1 MKNITFDRI
10 LRKKRKVRS
19 KIEGTALRPRIS
31 VNRSNKYIYAQ
42 AIDDE
47 KRVTIASF
55 SSLQLIK
62 KNKTQKNS
70 KSNHAL
76 LVGKELAALLKSKKV
91 STAVFDRN
99 QYIYMGRVKKVA
111 EGLREGGLII

>member
-1 MKNITFDRI
+1 MKKITFDRL

-19 KIEGTALRPRIS
+19 KIEGTAERPRIS

-47 KRVTIASF
+47 KRITIASF
-55 SSLQLIK
+55 SSLQLVK
-62 KNKTQKNS
+62 KNKVEKIN
-70 KSNHAL
+70 KSQHAL
-76 LVGKELAALLKSKKV
+76 LVGKELAVLLKDKKIL
-91 STAVFDRN
+91 TAVFDRN
-99 QYIYMGRVKKVA
+99 QYIYMGRVKKIA